1 MTVFRHTAAP
11 TKSHMVRKNANA
23 LNPNYAVAKFAEDA
37 RRRVLRRTLVL
48 QAPDNKADSVKSA
61 TPGGFKY
68 RKTYQKLAS
77 PFKYNRPIS
86 KIKFPFSVFEVH
98 NSG

>member
-1 MTVFRHTAAP
+1 LPAFFTTQRQKVI
-11 TKSHMVRKNANA
+11 KNANA

-68 RKTYQKLAS
+68 
-77 PFKYNRPIS
+77 
-86 KIKFPFSVFEVH
+86 
-98 NSG
+98 